1 MNANDSISHWAHR
14 ALVSLKMHVDGR
26 AKEFK
31 LASPEVMI
39 LHALDDM
46 ETSSL
51 MKLARR
57 VGKAH
62 PPVLRHVDRLVSEG
76 LVERLPHPGD
86 RRVKILKITPKGKKV
101 IPAVNAIVNDIH
113 SVALSGLD
121 QSEIDTAIHVLKTV
135 VDNLEHQDEESASD

>member
-1 MNANDSISHWAHR
+1 MNSNDSISHWAHR
-14 ALVSLKMHVDGR
+14 ALISLKMHVDSR
-26 AKEFK
+26 AKDLD

-39 LHALDDM
+39 LHALDET

-86 RRVKILKITPKGKKV
+86 RRVKVLKLTQKGKAI
-101 IPAVNAIVNDIH
+101 IPRVNTIVEDIH
-113 SVALSGLD
+113 SAALGGLD
-121 QSEIDTAIHVLKTV
+121 QSEIDTAVHVLKSI
-135 VDNLEHQDEESASD
+135 VDNLEHRDV